1 MAGARGGA
9 LEWALAL
16 LHAPGERHALRKLPL
31 PDGVDL
37 VLSIASGGRSAAL
50 AEAVAETGHDEATLR
65 EAARFY
71 AREIL
76 FYPQADAYRMLGVP
90 PDAPAEVIRGH
101 HRLLQQWL
109 HPDRQQS
116 EDDAVFAA
124 RINTAWN
131 QLRTQP
137 LRDAYDASL
146 RDANVQVGGAAP
158 ARNAVGWI
166 ATPMD
171 VPSEPPRW
179 QRWPAMVFG
188 IACLVLVALVL
199 VEADRP
205 PPSVALDAG
214 EETVDEAGEDAGF
227 NFSVPVLRKAVAAIK
242 RSAAPPARDPPPV
255 LPATATRLPE
265 QTPVKGPTAVP
276 ELPAAGTTKAEA
288 ALADVPA
295 EQAEPDPVRPSPEI
309 AQADPPSARAVDPPP
324 PSRPALQAKA
334 PASVV
339 AAAPAVPAIDAPD
352 PARVRSARL
361 VGMQLIDFVTARRR
375 APPPIWNNPSAQAQA
390 AQAATSLQARG
401 RVRAGE
407 PDWRVGKDTAEV
419 SVRFEASGAPAGT
432 VRAKLAWRA
441 EQWLVT
447 RVDTELPQ

>member
-1 MAGARGGA
+1 MPSATGGA

-16 LHAPGERHALRKLPL
+16 LDAPGQRHALRQRPL
-31 PDGVDL
+31 PEGVDL

-116 EDDAVFAA
+116 ADDAVFAA

-146 RDANVQVGGAAP
+146 RDANVQVGDAAP

-166 ATPMD
+166 ATPVD

-179 QRWPAMVFG
+179 QHWPAMVFG

-205 PPSVALDAG
+205 PPSVALAAGDASA
-214 EETVDEAGEDAGF
+214 DEAVEDAGF
-227 NFSVPVLRKAVAAIK
+227 NLSVPVLRKAVAAIK

-255 LPATATRLPE
+255 LPATAARLPE
-265 QTPVKGPTAVP
+265 QTPVKGPTAVAA
-276 ELPAAGTTKAEA
+276 LPATGASTVEA

-295 EQAEPDPVRPSPEI
+295 EQTEPDPVRPSPEI
-309 AQADPPSARAVDPPP
+309 AQADPPPARAVDPPP
-324 PSRPALQAKA
+324 PSRPALQARTA
-334 PASVV
+334 TAVA
-339 AAAPAVPAIDAPD
+339 AAAPAVPAIEAPD
-352 PARVRSARL
+352 PARVRSARV

-407 PDWRVGKDTAEV
+407 PDWRVGKDNAEV
-419 SVRFEASGAPAGT
+419 SVRFEAGGAPAGT

-447 RVDTELPQ
+447 RVDTELRR

>member
-1 MAGARGGA
+1 MPSATGGA

-16 LHAPGERHALRKLPL
+16 LDAPGQRHALRQRPL

-50 AEAVAETGHDEATLR
+50 ADAVAETGHDEATLR

-116 EDDAVFAA
+116 ADDAVFAA

-146 RDANVQVGGAAP
+146 RDPNVQVGDAAP

-166 ATPMD
+166 ATPLEG
-171 VPSEPPRW
+171 PSAVSRW
-179 QRWPAMVFG
+179 QRWPAMLFG
-188 IACLVLVALVL
+188 IACLVLVSLVL

-205 PPSVALDAG
+205 PPSVTLAAG
-214 EETVDEAGEDAGF
+214 AQAASEMEEEAGF

-242 RSAAPPARDPPPV
+242 RSAMAPTADPSAVAPA
-255 LPATATRLPE
+255 AGKRLPE
-265 QTPVKGPTAVP
+265 PIPVVPLAHAAPSPPTDATKRQKELAAVP
-276 ELPAAGTTKAEA
+276 T
-288 ALADVPA
+288 V
-295 EQAEPDPVRPSPEI
+295 QAEPRRAPAVTADNASPQPVVVS
-309 AQADPPSARAVDPPP
+309 PP
-324 PSRPALQAKA
+324 PSRPIPRAN
-334 PASVV
+334 VV
-339 AAAPAVPAIDAPD
+339 APSVAAEPSATASADAPD
-352 PARVRSARL
+352 PVRVRMARL
-361 VGMQLIDFVTARRR
+361 VGMQLIEYVTAKRRV
-375 APPPIWNNPSAQAQA
+375 PPPIWNSAVSQAQA
-390 AQAATSLQARG
+390 MRVQATLREFMPLQ
-401 RVRAGE
+401 VSE
-407 PDWRVGKDTAEV
+407 PDWRVGNERAELTAEM
-419 SVRFEASGAPAGT
+419 EAGGATAGMM
-432 VRAKLAWRA
+432 RAELGWRA

-447 RVDTELPQ
+447 RVEWERLE

>member
-16 LHAPGERHALRKLPL
+16 LQAPGERHALRQRPL

-146 RDANVQVGGAAP
+146 RDANVQVADAAP

-242 RSAAPPARDPPPV
+242 RSAAPPARDPPP
-255 LPATATRLPE
+255 
-265 QTPVKGPTAVP
+265 
-276 ELPAAGTTKAEA
+276 
-288 ALADVPA
+288 
-295 EQAEPDPVRPSPEI
+295 
-309 AQADPPSARAVDPPP
+309 ARAVDPPP

-339 AAAPAVPAIDAPD
+339 AAAPAVPATEAPD
-352 PARVRSARL
+352 PARVRSARW
-361 VGMQLIDFVTARRR
+361 VGMQLVDFGTARRR

-419 SVRFEASGAPAGT
+419 SVRFEARGAPAGT

>member
-1 MAGARGGA
+1 MPSATGGA

-16 LHAPGERHALRKLPL
+16 LDAPGQRHALRQRPL
-31 PDGVDL
+31 PEGVDL

-116 EDDAVFAA
+116 ADDAVFAA

-146 RDANVQVGGAAP
+146 RDANVQVGDAAP
-158 ARNAVGWI
+158 ARNVVGWI
-166 ATPMD
+166 ATPVD

-205 PPSVALDAG
+205 PPSVALAAGDASA
-214 EETVDEAGEDAGF
+214 DEAVEDAGF
-227 NFSVPVLRKAVAAIK
+227 NLSVPVLRKAVAAIK

-276 ELPAAGTTKAEA
+276 ELPATGASRVEA

-309 AQADPPSARAVDPPP
+309 AQADPPPARAVDPPP
-324 PSRPALQAKA
+324 PSRPVLQARTA
-334 PASVV
+334 TAVA
-339 AAAPAVPAIDAPD
+339 AAAPAVPAIEAPD
-352 PARVRSARL
+352 PARVRSARV

-407 PDWRVGKDTAEV
+407 PDWRVGKDNAEV
-419 SVRFEASGAPAGT
+419 SVRFEAGGAPAGT